1 MATPSVRHRPAA
13 AAIDTEEAA
22 IHHPEWPNTV
32 ALQILEQAR
41 NDALRR
47 RRPRRV
53 LDMLSE
59 RIRWRG
65 TKQGTELPLPVTAK
79 SQSWFQKIL
88 QSARG
93 QKGKDASSS
102 RLLLSVLYSAALSFV
117 FGEQLFGNT
126 NTLIGSFWMQPL
138 RAMYVPQC
146 LFCLIAKFR
155 RNDDRSC

>member
-1 MATPSVRHRPAA
+1 MDTSSVRHRPAA

-41 NDALRR
+41 NDAPRR
-47 RRPRRV
+47 WWPRRV
-53 LDMLSE
+53 LDTLSE

-65 TKQGTELPLPVTAK
+65 TEQGTELPPPVTAK
-79 SQSWFQKIL
+79 SQPWFQKIL

-93 QKGKDASSS
+93 QKGKEASSS
-102 RLLLSVLYSAALSFV
+102 RPLLCSLYSAALGFV

-126 NTLIGSFWMQPL
+126 NIPIGSFWMQPMW
-138 RAMYVPQC
+138 AMYVPQC
-146 LFCLIAKFR
+146 LFCLIAKFG
-155 RNDDRSC
+155 RNDDCSC

>member
-1 MATPSVRHRPAA
+1 MATTSARYRPAA
-13 AAIDTEEAA
+13 AAIDAEETAN
-22 IHHPEWPNTV
+22 HHPELPNTV
-32 ALQILEQAR
+32 ALQILEQTR
-41 NDALRR
+41 NDA
-47 RRPRRV
+47 PRRWWPRRL

-65 TKQGTELPLPVTAK
+65 TERRTELPLPATAR
-79 SQSWFQKIL
+79 SQSRFQTIL

-102 RLLLSVLYSAALSFV
+102 KPLLCSAALSFV
-117 FGEQLFGNT
+117 VGEQLFGNT
-126 NTLIGSFWMQPL
+126 HTPIGSFWMQLL